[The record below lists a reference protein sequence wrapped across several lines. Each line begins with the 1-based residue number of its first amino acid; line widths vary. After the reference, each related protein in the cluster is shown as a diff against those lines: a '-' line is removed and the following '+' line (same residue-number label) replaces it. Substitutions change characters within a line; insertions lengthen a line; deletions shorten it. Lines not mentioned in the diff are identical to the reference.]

1 MTTIMVSPTARLI
14 ASMKA
19 ETMPGSA
26 AGSTTFLMVSDLV
39 APMRVGAVAQRLRH
53 RIDDVV
59 RQRRYERDDHHSHHH
74 AGGERAFGGDIEAE
88 RLPGLANPGRQ
99 AQGGEEAEHHGRD
112 AGEDLEDRLGKG
124 CGTAGV
130 AYSAM

>member
-19 ETMPGSA
+19 ETMPAKA

-53 RIDDVV
+53 RIDHVV
-59 RQRRYERDDHHSHHH
+59 GQRGHERNDHHAHHQ
-74 AGGERAFGGDIEAE
+74 AGGERALGGDIEAE
-88 RLPGLANPGRQ
+88 RLPRLADPGRQ
-99 AQGGEEAEHHGRD
+99 A
-112 AGEDLEDRLGKG
+112 
-124 CGTAGV
+124 
-130 AYSAM
+130 